1 MSYDIITIPAILI
14 IAYILTYLLYT
25 RNIVTKNFHNK
36 TWNLILLISFIFTA
50 LIGTIQAGIIDFDIN
65 FSMIAALNYWHTEF
79 GISFFVLI
87 FFHLSMNWDSL
98 KKLITNS

>member
-1 MSYDIITIPAILI
+1 MSYDIIIIPAVLI
-14 IAYILTYLLYT
+14 IAYIITYLSYR
-25 RNIVTKNFHNK
+25 RNTIGKNFHNK
-36 TWNLILLISFIFTA
+36 AWNLILLISFIFTA

-65 FSMIAALNYWHTEF
+65 FSLIAALNYWHTEF